1 VTRVDPT
8 GTVARTLLV
17 LGAIAEADGPISVST
32 MARDLRLPTSTVH
45 RLLELLVDGGMLE
58 KGLSSRRY
66 APGAEFFR
74 IAHLVAG
81 RTSFPSMVQP
91 LLAGLARATGEMA
104 LLGMY
109 LPAQKAMMFAAKA
122 DSPQPLRYRID
133 LFRPLPLGWGASG
146 LAILAFL
153 DDPAVQEFVARE
165 PAPVTGERRDPD
177 ALAFLIAQ
185 TRRDGF
191 VVTCGEKL
199 AGAVGIAAPL
209 HSAAGKLVGQ
219 LL

>member
-1 VTRVDPT
+1 
-8 GTVARTLLV
+8 
-17 LGAIAEADGPISVST
+17 
-32 MARDLRLPTSTVH
+32 
-45 RLLELLVDGGMLE
+45 
-58 KGLSSRRY
+58 
-66 APGAEFFR
+66 
-74 IAHLVAG
+74 
-81 RTSFPSMVQP
+81 
-91 LLAGLARATGEMA
+91 
-104 LLGMY
+104 MY

-153 DDPAVQEFVARE
+153 DDPAVREFVARE

-177 ALAFLIAQ
+177 ALAFLLAQ
-185 TRRDGF
+185 TRRNGF

-209 HSAAGKLVGQ
+209 HSPAGKLVGSIT
-219 LL
+219 LTVPAVRFETARADEYGRLVRLAATGFARLSPTLPTETAA